1 MHCYFH
7 FFVAFFALFVLR
19 RCFPPSQAELKRS
32 SGIGQ
37 NMLMISC
44 IIPVLMPYNSPES
57 SGLPSEQRASLDVP
71 HEPAPIQEKPLP
83 GPGRAR
89 SDMKKCP
96 TRVRQPTLPQPGAA
110 VLSATA
116 GLTSEFG
123 TGSGDPRL
131 HGRTRGRH
139 SHGSGRVPAPPWRLH
154 GVPSRRTAGRGALM
168 IIRIGRARAISSARL
183 NGSPRLH
190 LRPINLV
197 VYQGP
202 YQREGSSRRR
212 LPA

>member
-1 MHCYFH
+1 MNCRILTTSAVHMDIRKP
-7 FFVAFFALFVLR
+7 VKTKK
-19 RCFPPSQAELKRS
+19 KRH
-32 SGIGQ
+32 
-37 NMLMISC
+37 
-44 IIPVLMPYNSPES
+44 
-57 SGLPSEQRASLDVP
+57 A
-71 HEPAPIQEKPLP
+71 
-83 GPGRAR
+83 
-89 SDMKKCP
+89 
-96 TRVRQPTLPQPGAA
+96 RVRRPILPQPCAA
-110 VLSATA
+110 VLSARA

-131 HGRTRGRH
+131 HGRTRAGR
-139 SHGSGRVPAPPWRLH
+139 SPARAVSGRAAPPAPPWRLH
-154 GVPSRRTAGRGALM
+154 GVPPDRDAPAACALTWRRR
-168 IIRIGRARAISSARL
+168 RARAISGARL